1 MNGVEE
7 EALGLAQ
14 EAKLY
19 RRTELERSRS
29 IQGGI
34 TAEFRLYRA

>member
-14 EAKLY
+14 GAILY
-19 RRTELERSRS
+19 RITELKRSRS

-34 TAEFRLYRA
+34 TAGFRL